1 MSLPKSIQNLTHE
14 LNKLPGIGPRTA
26 ARFALYLLKSNPQ
39 DLEKLISALKS
50 LKQNTKLCSRC
61 FNITD
66 ASSKLCS
73 ICQDP
78 KRNLSQI
85 CVVESPLDV
94 SPIEATG
101 QYKGLYHILGGT
113 ISPTRGRNPKDLKI
127 KELVLRLQKEN
138 IKEIILATDPTT
150 EGETTAMYLARVLKP
165 YKINPVPEKSR
176 YRVKITRLA
185 RGLPTGADLK
195 YADEATLSSALSGR
209 REIN

>member
-1 MSLPKSIQNLTHE
+1 MSLPRSIQNLTQE

-26 ARFALYLLKSNPQ
+26 ARFALYLLNCPSQ
-39 DLEKLISALKS
+39 DLEKLISALVS
-50 LKQNTKLCSRC
+50 LKQNTKYCSRC

-78 KRNLSQI
+78 KRDLSQI

-101 QYKGLYHILGGT
+101 QYKGLYHILRGT
-113 ISPTRGRNPKDLKI
+113 IPPARGKGFNDLKI
-127 KELVLRLQKEN
+127 KELLTRLKKEN
-138 IKEIILATDPTT
+138 IKEVILAINPTT

-165 YKINPVPEKSR
+165 YKI
-176 YRVKITRLA
+176 KITRLA
-185 RGLPTGADLK
+185 RGLPTGADLE

-209 REIN
+209 RKIN

>member
-1 MSLPKSIQNLTHE
+1 MSLPRSIQNLTQE

-26 ARFALYLLKSNPQ
+26 ARFALYLLNRPSQ

-50 LKQNTKLCSRC
+50 LKEDTNYCSRC

-66 ASSKLCS
+66 ADSKLCS
-73 ICQDP
+73 ICKDS
-78 KRNLSQI
+78 KRDSSQI
-85 CVVESPLDV
+85 CMVESPLDV
-94 SPIEATG
+94 PPIEATG

-113 ISPTRGRNPKDLKI
+113 IFPAQGKDFNNLKI
-127 KELVLRLQKEN
+127 KELLTRLKKEN
-138 IKEIILATDPTT
+138 IKEVILATNPTT

-165 YKINPVPEKSR
+165 YKI
-176 YRVKITRLA
+176 KITRLA
-185 RGLPTGADLK
+185 RGLPTGADLE